1 MMPDPPLP
9 YQTVKL
15 TLTSPSMED
24 VMLGTTT
31 DKNGYFEFSYT
42 PTEAGEWGWVVYY
55 DANVMESLTYDASY
69 GEWNAFTVNAPST
82 NEGETEP
89 PLMAEFPMAYV
100 YAALAVIVIVVIVF
114 VAYFLLKRK

>member
-1 MMPDPPLP
+1 
-9 YQTVKL
+9 
-15 TLTSPSMED
+15 MECIHS
-24 VMLGTTT
+24 
-31 DKNGYFEFSYT
+31 EC
-42 PTEAGEWGWVVYY
+42 A
-55 DANVMESLTYDASY
+55 
-69 GEWNAFTVNAPST
+69 ST